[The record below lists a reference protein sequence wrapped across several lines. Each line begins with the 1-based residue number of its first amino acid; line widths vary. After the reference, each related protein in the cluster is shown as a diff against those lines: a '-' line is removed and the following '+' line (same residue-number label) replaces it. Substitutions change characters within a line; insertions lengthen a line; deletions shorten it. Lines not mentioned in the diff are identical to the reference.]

1 MAEINLI
8 TAFSNDIPTS
18 EAEELKALLS
28 ESIDQV
34 AREEGSF
41 QKARIVF
48 TEHNEQ
54 CVLTAELDG
63 VRKEPNPLQLGLD
76 RLEDARTD
84 SGARS
89 EIKEALRSY
98 FRKVLGAQ

>member
-1 MAEINLI
+1 MTEINLI
-8 TAFSNDIPTS
+8 AAFSNDIPAN
-18 EAEELKALLS
+18 EVEELKSLLS

-41 QKARIVF
+41 KKAKIVF

-63 VRKEPNPLQLGLD
+63 VRKEPNPLQLDLAE
-76 RLEDARTD
+76 LEDARTD

-89 EIKEALRSY
+89 EIKEALRTY
-98 FRKVLGAQ
+98 FRKVLGTR